1 MSQTDSKVIVIT
13 GCSSGIG
20 LETAIVCAK
29 NNMFVFACVR
39 NPYKAN
45 ELKNRIETENLSKIE
60 IIEMDVSNDIS
71 IKTGIQK
78 INSSTDHI
86 DILFNNAGRMVLGS
100 LEDLSDKELTG
111 QLNTDLQG
119 VIILT
124 KKIIPIMR
132 KNNSG
137 LIINMS
143 SVAGRIGFPLSSAY
157 CISKFGIEGL
167 SQVLRRELQTKNIN
181 VCLIEA
187 GVVDTKFFVNT
198 PDAMSSK
205 DQNGKFV
212 GPYSEDTEIMR
223 TVLNRIM
230 EKIEEKKLTAS
241 KPLDVGKKVLEII
254 RENGKEFRYII
265 GHDAEAMI
273 AALESSNDD
282 QAKMDVAIANI
293 MKEWM

>member
-20 LETAIVCAK
+20 LETAIACAK
-29 NNMFVFACVR
+29 NNMKVFACVR
-39 NPYKAN
+39 NPYKEN
-45 ELKNRIETENLSKIE
+45 ELKNRIEKEDISNIE

-71 IKTGIQK
+71 IKSGIQK
-78 INSSTDHI
+78 INSRTERI
-86 DILFNNAGRMVLGS
+86 DVLFNNAGGMILGS

-111 QLNTDLQG
+111 QLNTDLRG

-124 KKIIPIMR
+124 KNILPIMR

-157 CISKFGIEGL
+157 CISKFGVEGL
-167 SQVLRRELQTKNIN
+167 SQVLRRELQTKNIH

-198 PDAMSSK
+198 PDAMASK

-212 GPYSEDTEIMR
+212 GPYSADTEMMR

-230 EKIEEKKLTAS
+230 KKIKDKELKTS
-241 KPLDVGKKVLEII
+241 KPADIGEKVLEII

-282 QAKMDVAIANI
+282 QGKMDVAIENI
-293 MKEWM
+293 MKEWI

>member
-1 MSQTDSKVIVIT
+1 
-13 GCSSGIG
+13 
-20 LETAIVCAK
+20 
-29 NNMFVFACVR
+29 
-39 NPYKAN
+39 
-45 ELKNRIETENLSKIE
+45 
-60 IIEMDVSNDIS
+60 
-71 IKTGIQK
+71 
-78 INSSTDHI
+78 
-86 DILFNNAGRMVLGS
+86 MVLGS

-124 KKIIPIMR
+124 KNIIPIMR

-230 EKIEEKKLTAS
+230 KKIEDKELDAS
-241 KPLDVGKKVLEII
+241 KPSDVGEKVLEII

-282 QAKMDVAIANI
+282 QSKMDVAIENI

>member
-20 LETAIVCAK
+20 LETAIACAK
-29 NNMFVFACVR
+29 NNMKVFACVR
-39 NPYKAN
+39 NPYKEN
-45 ELKNRIETENLSKIE
+45 ELKNRIEKEDISNIE

-71 IKTGIQK
+71 IKSGIQK
-78 INSSTDHI
+78 INSRTERI
-86 DILFNNAGRMVLGS
+86 DVLFNNAGRMILGS

-111 QLNTDLQG
+111 QLNTDLRG

-124 KKIIPIMR
+124 KNILPIMR

-167 SQVLRRELQTKNIN
+167 SQVLRRELQTKNIH

-187 GVVDTKFFVNT
+187 GVADTKFFVNT
-198 PDAMSSK
+198 PDAMASK

-212 GPYSEDTEIMR
+212 GPYSADTEMMR
-223 TVLNRIM
+223 TVMNRIM
-230 EKIEEKKLTAS
+230 KKIKDKELETS
-241 KPLDVGKKVLEII
+241 KPADIGEKVLEII
-254 RENGKEFRYII
+254 RENGKGFRYII

-282 QAKMDVAIANI
+282 QGKMDVAIENI
-293 MKEWM
+293 MKEWI

>member
-20 LETAIVCAK
+20 LETAIACAK
-29 NNMFVFACVR
+29 NNMKVFACVR
-39 NPYKAN
+39 NPYKEN
-45 ELKNRIETENLSKIE
+45 ELKNRIEKEDISNIE

-71 IKTGIQK
+71 IKSGIQK
-78 INSSTDHI
+78 INSRTERI
-86 DILFNNAGRMVLGS
+86 DVLFNNAGGMILGS

-111 QLNTDLQG
+111 QLNTDLRG

-124 KKIIPIMR
+124 KNILPIMR

-167 SQVLRRELQTKNIN
+167 SQVLRRELQTKNIH

-198 PDAMSSK
+198 PDAMASK

-212 GPYSEDTEIMR
+212 GPYSADTEMMR

-230 EKIEEKKLTAS
+230 KKIKDKELKTS
-241 KPLDVGKKVLEII
+241 KPADIGEKVLEII
-254 RENGKEFRYII
+254 RENGKEFRYTI

-282 QAKMDVAIANI
+282 QGKMDVAIENI
-293 MKEWM
+293 MKEWI

>member
-1 MSQTDSKVIVIT
+1 MK
-13 GCSSGIG
+13 
-20 LETAIVCAK
+20 
-29 NNMFVFACVR
+29 VFACVR

-124 KKIIPIMR
+124 KNIIPIMR

-230 EKIEEKKLTAS
+230 KKIEDKELDAS
-241 KPLDVGKKVLEII
+241 KPSDVGEKVLEII

-282 QAKMDVAIANI
+282 QSKMDVAIENI

>member
-1 MSQTDSKVIVIT
+1 MSEIDSKVIVIT

-20 LETAIVCAK
+20 LETAITCAK

-39 NPYKAN
+39 NPYKIF
-45 ELKNRIETENLSKIE
+45 ELKKRIEDEKLTEIK
-60 IIEMDVSNDIS
+60 IIEMDVSKDIS
-71 IKTGIQK
+71 IKNGIHQ
-78 INSSTDHI
+78 ILNFTNHI
-86 DILFNNAGRMVLGS
+86 DILFNNAGRMILGS
-100 LEDLSDKELTG
+100 LEDLSDNELSG
-111 QLNTDLQG
+111 QLDTDLRG

-124 KKIIPIMR
+124 KNILPIMR

-167 SQVLRRELQTKNIN
+167 SQALRRELMPKNIN

-198 PDAMSSK
+198 PDAIASK
-205 DQNGKFV
+205 HSA
-212 GPYSEDTEIMR
+212 YSEETKVMR
-223 TVLNRIM
+223 KVLNNLMKNIK
-230 EKIEEKKLTAS
+230 EKESLGS
-241 KPLDVGKKVLEII
+241 KSSDVSEKVLEII
-254 RENGKEFRYII
+254 KENGKEFRYSI
-265 GHDAEAMI
+265 GNDAEAMI
-273 AALESSNDD
+273 AALESCNDD
-282 QAKMDVAIANI
+282 QSKMDVAINNI

>member
-20 LETAIVCAK
+20 LETAVACAK
-29 NNMFVFACVR
+29 NDMKVFACVR

-124 KKIIPIMR
+124 KNILPRMR
-132 KNNSG
+132 KNKSG

-187 GVVDTKFFVNT
+187 GVVDTRFFVNT
-198 PDAMSSK
+198 PDAIASK
-205 DQNGKFV
+205 HSAYNEETKV
-212 GPYSEDTEIMR
+212 MR
-223 TVLNRIM
+223 MVLNNLMKNIK
-230 EKIEEKKLTAS
+230 EKESLAS
-241 KPLDVGKKVLEII
+241 KPLDVGEKVLEII

-282 QAKMDVAIANI
+282 QSKMDVAIENI